1 MYLFFDTET
10 NGLPIRRTAPVE
22 DLNNWPRLVQL
33 AFLLYDLNGTHIS
46 SGNYIVIPNGFVIP
60 SSVADIHRIST
71 ERALSEGVP
80 VLSVLNDF
88 SKAVRDAKYL
98 VAHNM
103 YFDKRVVGAEYLRCG
118 LEDSLKY
125 KKKICSMNRTTKFC
139 GFGKWPTLQGLHH
152 KLFNSSFE
160 EAHDAAVDIQA
171 TANCFWELKR
181 LGII

>member
-10 NGLPIRRTAPVE
+10 NGLPVKRTAPVE
-22 DLNNWPRLVQL
+22 ELDNWPRLVQL
-33 AFLLYDLNGTHIS
+33 AFLLYDFNGSLIS
-46 SGNYIVIPNGFVIP
+46 SGNFIIKPDGFVIP
-60 SSVADIHRIST
+60 SDVAEIHRIST
-71 ERALSEGVP
+71 ERALLEGIP
-80 VLSVLNDF
+80 ILSVLNEF
-88 SKAVRDAKYL
+88 SKTVRTAKYL

-103 YFDKRVVGAEYLRCG
+103 YFDKRVVGAEYLRSG
-118 LEDSLKY
+118 LEDSLQF
-125 KKKICSMNRTTKFC
+125 KKKICTMNNTTKFC
-139 GFGKWPTLQGLHH
+139 GFGKWPTLQELHQ

>member
-10 NGLPIRRTAPVE
+10 NGLPIKRTAPVE
-22 DLNNWPRLVQL
+22 DLDNWPRLVQL
-33 AFLLYDLNGTHIS
+33 AFLLYDFNGTLIS
-46 SGNYIVIPNGFVIP
+46 SGNFIIKPDGFVIP
-60 SSVADIHRIST
+60 SNVADIHRIST

-88 SKAVRDAKYL
+88 SKTVRDAKYL

-103 YFDKRVVGAEYLRCG
+103 YFDKRVVGAEYLRIG

-125 KKKICSMNRTTKFC
+125 KKKICTMHSSTKFC
-139 GFGKWPTLQGLHH
+139 GIGKWPTLQELHC

-171 TANCFWELKR
+171 TANCFWELKK